1 MKFIIV
7 LIILVLVAFILKVLK
22 LLLKRAGES
31 SKFGKKIAAYEP
43 LISLFAW
50 VGFIFWSVNYLFY
63 DKSYYNFIVFALI
76 VLIILSLS
84 WFFVK
89 DFVAGIAFKVQNN
102 YAAGDNV
109 QFGKISGRLD
119 NLFLTHVSVYTS
131 EGKLVKIPYS
141 RLSNEIV
148 SHKSKD
154 GHTGHNKFVFKVPK
168 SRDLVEIKENLYTL
182 LINSPWRIP
191 GKMPVINLKSE
202 MNDGYE
208 FEIQFETRTE
218 QHLNFVVSSLRK
230 KFLTG

>member
-7 LIILVLVAFILKVLK
+7 LVILVIVAFILKVIK
-22 LLLKRAGES
+22 LLLKKAGES
-31 SKFGKKIAAYEP
+31 STIGEKITTYEP
-43 LISLFAW
+43 LIYPLVW
-50 VGFIFWSVNYLFY
+50 IGFIFWSVNYLFY
-63 DKSYYNFIVFALI
+63 YKDYYNFIVFALI
-76 VLIILSLS
+76 VLIFLSLS

-102 YAAGDNV
+102 YTAGDNV

-119 NLFLTHVSVYTS
+119 NLFLTHVSVYTN

-148 SHKSKD
+148 SHKST
-154 GHTGHNKFVFKVPK
+154 GGYTGHSKFIFKVSK
-168 SRDLVEIKENLYTL
+168 NKNVDEIKEGLYTL

-191 GKMPVINLKSE
+191 GKAPVISLKSE
-202 MNDGYE
+202 LNDGFE

-218 QHLNFVVSSLRK
+218 QHLNYVISALK
-230 KFLTG
+230 KRFG